1 MGFMRVAW
9 AALLILSA
17 MGCAVTPQTKQ
28 SLSSYTLA
36 MAQVEQSADM
46 FLTDFSNGLK
56 VQAELSSLGGA
67 ATPPKPDYP
76 HTLQLPDDG
85 STPPSPAE
93 ERVRQTRQA
102 LAVVHAY
109 NQALVALAEGRPE
122 SEIRQG
128 LLGLGAELQ
137 TLAGVAG
144 VAFPPFAP
152 FVGIGT
158 QIIQLAQ
165 DAANR
170 KQLEQAVLKGR
181 DPVHEILKTLAQQAP
196 AMYDLSVVGTLQA
209 QDRLRDETRRTAS
222 AMKGL
227 VARSSPPT
235 DPGVTSRV
243 AADQAV
249 LDAIGRKTN
258 TLAAMPVPY
267 AYIAGRP
274 TYDAA
279 TDRQTQIFIR
289 SIVVSAQKYDEL
301 IAKQN
306 AYHAMLL
313 QYVELLKR
321 TGEALDELARSLT
334 APVDLHA
341 EVFNLLRTAF
351 SLRDAMAAYRHPA
364 AVS

>member
-1 MGFMRVAW
+1 MKFMRVAW
-9 AALLILSA
+9 AALLILGA
-17 MGCAVTPQTKQ
+17 AGCAVTPQTKQ
-28 SLSSYTLA
+28 SLSNYTLA
-36 MAQVEQSADM
+36 MTQVEQSADM

-56 VQAELSSLGGA
+56 VQAELSRLGGA
-67 ATPPKPDYP
+67 APPPKPDFP
-76 HTLQLPDDG
+76 QTLQLPDDG

-93 ERVRQTRQA
+93 ERIQQTRQA

-122 SEIRQG
+122 GEIREG

-137 TLAGVAG
+137 TLASVAG

-152 FVGIGT
+152 FVGIGAE
-158 QIIQLAQ
+158 IIQLAQ

-170 KQLEQAVLKGR
+170 KQFEQAVLKGR

-196 AMYDLSVVGTLQA
+196 AMYRLSVVGTQQA
-209 QDRLRDETRRTAS
+209 QDRIRDETRRTAS

-227 VARSSPPT
+227 VARSGPPT
-235 DPGVTSRV
+235 DPAVISSV

-249 LDAIGRKTN
+249 LSAIGRKTN

-267 AYIAGRP
+267 PYLAGKP
-274 TYDAA
+274 PYDAA

-289 SIVVSAQKYDEL
+289 SIAVSAQKNDEL

-306 AYHAMLL
+306 AYHAMLVK
-313 QYVELLKR
+313 YVELLKR
-321 TGEALDELARSLT
+321 TGEALDELARSLS

-341 EVFNLLRTAF
+341 EISQLLRTAF
-351 SLRDAMAAYRHPA
+351 ALRDAMNEYRHPA
-364 AVS
+364 ATS